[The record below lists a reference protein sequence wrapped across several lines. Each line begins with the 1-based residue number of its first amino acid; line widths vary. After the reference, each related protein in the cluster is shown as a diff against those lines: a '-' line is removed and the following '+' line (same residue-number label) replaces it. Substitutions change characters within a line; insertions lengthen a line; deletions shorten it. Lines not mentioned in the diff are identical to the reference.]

1 MKLFVWR
8 GGNVLRDYGSGL
20 AVALAESVEQA
31 RELLRQPII
40 DRHYDWL
47 IGEWCDEEDKAQLNE
62 YMSWLDE
69 EPEVFDTPV
78 GVWQRGSA

>member
-47 IGEWCDEEDKAQLNE
+47 TGEWMDDDDREQLVE
-62 YMSWLDE
+62 KMSWLDK
-69 EPEVFDTPV
+69 EPEVYDTPSA
-78 GVWQRGSA
+78 VWVRCGE